1 MLMRYHFGLGV
12 GHVYAHGQAT
22 NGVGH
27 STPEEQAGEQID
39 AQIEDHFVELG
50 EADASDVD
58 EISDCGQDKDSEPSD
73 DEEFMAM
80 EEMYG
85 II

>member
-12 GHVYAHGQAT
+12 GHVYTHGQAT
-22 NGVGH
+22 DGVGH
-27 STPEEQAGEQID
+27 STPEEQAGKPID
-39 AQIEDHFVELG
+39 AQIEDHFVELS

-58 EISDCGQDKDSEPSD
+58 EISDGQDKNSEPSD